1 MARIRSV
8 KPEFWDDQELAE
20 QVSRD
25 GRLLYIGLWNL
36 ADEHGRLRGDAR
48 FVKGRIFPYEDD
60 ISMEDVAVMLAEL
73 ALAGKAVPFQVDEVV
88 YLHLPNL
95 GKHQRLE
102 ADKVASKLPDPFAQ
116 DAELLTPKALID
128 ACKSESRANKSARR
142 AEKIA
147 LLYGSGSMEHVSADA
162 DGTAGGAHTDS
173 STEEAESGILS
184 KAALKAKAK
193 EGKLPSTHPK
203 LSWTDAEI
211 NEDPEWVKFWSVYPS
226 VKDKTAA
233 RTKWLTAL
241 RNGATPAQLI
251 GGAEAYAEER
261 AREDPKF
268 NKHAATWLHNKCWQQ
283 YDEPPKPGAE
293 RNLEEFWNN

>member
-8 KPEFWDDQELAE
+8 KPEYWDDQELAE

-25 GRLLYIGLWNL
+25 ARLLYIGLWNL
-36 ADEHGRLRGDAR
+36 ADEHCRLRGDAR
-48 FVKGRIFPYEDD
+48 FIKGRIFPYDD
-60 ISMEDVAVMLAEL
+60 DVSMEDVAVMLAEL
-73 ALAGKAVPFQVDEVV
+73 ALAGKVVPFQVDEVI

-147 LLYGSGSMEHVSADA
+147 LLYGTGSMEHVSADA
-162 DGTAGGAHTDS
+162 DGSAGDAGAELD
-173 STEEAESGILS
+173 ADDESAILS
-184 KAALKAKAK
+184 KAALKAKTK
-193 EGKLPSTHPK
+193 EGKLPSTQPK

-226 VKDKTAA
+226 IKDKAAA
-233 RTKWLTAL
+233 RTKWLTAV
-241 RNGATPAQLI
+241 RGGATPAQILA
-251 GGAEAYAEER
+251 GAEAYAEER

-268 NKHAATWLHNKCWQQ
+268 NKHAATWLHQKCWEQ
-283 YDEPPKPGAE
+283 YSEPEKQALARDPD
-293 RNLEEFWNN
+293 EFWNN

>member
-1 MARIRSV
+1 V

-48 FVKGRIFPYEDD
+48 FIKGRIFPYEDD
-60 ISMEDVAVMLAEL
+60 ISVEDVAMMLAEL

-102 ADKVASKLPDPFAQ
+102 ADKVASRLPDPFAQ

-147 LLYGSGSMEHVSADA
+147 LLYGTGSMEHVSADA
-162 DGTAGGAHTDS
+162 DGSAGDAQTDS
-173 STEEAESGILS
+173 SADDESAILS

-226 VKDKTAA
+226 IKDKSAA
-233 RTKWLTAL
+233 RTKWLTAV
-241 RNGATPAQLI
+241 RAGATPAQILA
-251 GGAEAYAEER
+251 GAEAYAEER
-261 AREDPKF
+261 AREDAKF
-268 NKHAATWLHNKCWQQ
+268 NKHAATWLHQKCWEQ
-283 YDEPPKPGAE
+283 YDEAAKEPTYAGPRPFYE
-293 RNLEEFWNN
+293 N